1 MRLVHGAAA
10 LLAAACMSLGPRPAP
25 PRYYV
30 LEAPA
35 GTADPARA
43 PVAAIGVRRVRLP
56 PYLDRREVVTREGAT
71 EVAVASAD
79 RWAAPL
85 DALFA
90 GALAEDLRATVP
102 AREVVAEPWPAASA
116 PEWVVSVEVLRFEG
130 ERDGTAVLEA
140 RWAVRRRGEPAGE
153 GVTAARERGGAAG
166 DLAATVA
173 ALSRTVGALARDVA
187 AAIAGAR

>member
-1 MRLVHGAAA
+1 MRSVPGAAA
-10 LLAAACMSLGPRPAP
+10 LLVAGCMSLGPRPAP

-35 GTADPARA
+35 GPAEGARA
-43 PVAAIGVRRVRLP
+43 PVAAVGIRRVRMP

-71 EVAVASAD
+71 EVVVASAD

-85 DALFA
+85 DLLFSS
-90 GALAEDLRATVP
+90 ALAEGLRAGVP
-102 AREVVAEPWPAASA
+102 AREVVTEPWPGGSA

-140 RWAVRRRGEPAGE
+140 RWTVKRRGEPAGA
-153 GVTAARERGGAAG
+153 GVTAARERGARGDVAAG
-166 DLAATVA
+166 AA
-173 ALSRTVGALARDVA
+173 ALSRTLGTLARDVA
-187 AAIAGAR
+187 AAIAAGGG